1 MLKRKAYYY
10 FQFFCAKL
18 ACDLLQQIP
27 VWWRWYVWICPV
39 AWTLYGLVS
48 SQFGDVQETI
58 ESGQTVEQFV
68 RSYFGFHHDFLG
80 VVAVMVAAFAV
91 LFAFLFGFAIQ
102 RFNFQKR

>member
-1 MLKRKAYYY
+1 MESLVIIY
-10 FQFFCAKL
+10 FSFFCAKL
-18 ACDLLQQIP
+18 ACYLLQQIP
-27 VWWRWYVWICPV
+27 VWWRWYVWLCPV

-48 SQFGDVQETI
+48 SQFGDVQNTI
-58 ESGQTVEQFV
+58 EGGQTVAEFV